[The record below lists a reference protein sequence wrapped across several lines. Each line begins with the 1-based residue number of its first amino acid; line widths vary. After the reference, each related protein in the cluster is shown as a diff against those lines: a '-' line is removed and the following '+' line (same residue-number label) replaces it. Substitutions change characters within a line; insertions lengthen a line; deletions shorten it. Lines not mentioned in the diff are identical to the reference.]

1 MFYVFNNIKLL
12 SNYTPKTI
20 TTLYL
25 RILKLEETYKTIVLI
40 ENDHKFEKK
49 LSMQGNFWYASIP

>member
-1 MFYVFNNIKLL
+1 MFYAFNNIKLL

-40 ENDHKFEKK
+40 ENDH
-49 LSMQGNFWYASIP
+49 